1 MPSRVPLT
9 AYQINE
15 IGARQFSGLPLTR
28 PLFLNSIPKCGTLL
42 LRNILLMFVQAKD
55 IASDEFM
62 QDHNLASFTEKFQ
75 APTSNFLWGHLN
87 YTEESARILATAN
100 LLLLVRDPFD
110 YVLSYTRF
118 LYSRQTR
125 SNFAMYVKQHM
136 LPVDRVIMAV
146 IFGNDNS
153 TLYFVPL
160 HSAFYRNA
168 LPWMG
173 GSTTLV
179 RYEDLIRHTSNI
191 DSDEAENY
199 FRQLLQAAGLT
210 DFPADWR
217 RRIAL
222 GSGRNLSTTARENLD
237 VIASIPGSLTQVQQ
251 QMVELAAPGL
261 RSFLG
266 YNAPQ

>member
-1 MPSRVPLT
+1 MPSPVALT
-9 AYQINE
+9 AYQINQ
-15 IGARQFSGLPLTR
+15 IGARQFGGLPLKR

-62 QDHNLASFTEKFQ
+62 QDHNLASFTEKCQ

-87 YTEESARILATAN
+87 YTEESARILSSAN
-100 LLLLVRDPFD
+100 LLMLVRDPFD

-125 SNFAMYVKQHM
+125 STFAMYVKQHM
-136 LPVDRVIMAV
+136 LPIDRVIMTV

-160 HSAFYRNA
+160 HSAYYRNA
-168 LPWMG
+168 LPWLG

-179 RYEDLIRHTSNI
+179 RYEDLIRHVSNI
-191 DSDEAENY
+191 QSDDAERY
-199 FRQLLQAAGLT
+199 FSQLLQAAGLI

-217 RRIAL
+217 RRISL

-237 VIASIPGSLTQVQQ
+237 VTVSIPNSLTSVQRQ
-251 QMVELAAPGL
+251 IVELAAPGL

-266 YNAPQ
+266 YNSW